1 MNSIRSIVLS
11 AVFSSLLIT
20 SPATLGSDTVAKDHS
35 HHMAAH
41 SDKAAMAEVVE
52 TQGVIKRILPEQGQ
66 LIIQHEAIPEWQMMA
81 MQMKFGLAP
90 ELSIDN
96 FSVGQQI
103 RFRLHQE
110 NMMRYTVLELLP

>member
-1 MNSIRSIVLS
+1 MYLYRGIVLS
-11 AVFSSLLIT
+11 ALLSSMMIT
-20 SPATLGSDTVAKDHS
+20 SPASIASESVSENHS

-41 SDKAAMAEVVE
+41 TEKAAMAEIVH

-90 ELSIDN
+90 ELSIDD

-110 NMMRYTVLELLP
+110 NMMRYTILELLP